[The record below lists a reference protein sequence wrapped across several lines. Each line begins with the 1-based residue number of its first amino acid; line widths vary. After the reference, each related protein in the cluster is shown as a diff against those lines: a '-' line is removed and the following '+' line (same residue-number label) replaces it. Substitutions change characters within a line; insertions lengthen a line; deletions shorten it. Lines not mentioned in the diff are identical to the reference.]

1 MERKWEQCRR
11 EEEVEGSERGSGEA
25 LKREEEERELRV
37 KLQHPL
43 LVSSLASKSPSLSS
57 RNSTLL

>member
-1 MERKWEQCRR
+1 MEKKGMRVGMEKHRR
-11 EEEVEGSERGSGEA
+11 ERRRS
-25 LKREEEERELRV
+25 KRELRL